1 MTINDIEARLAQ
13 IRTELEAPDA
23 NLDALQD
30 EVRSLQQQREELRSA
45 ASAREAL
52 RQSIAAGAGNVVNN
66 GGTAETPTMSVD
78 QIRGSAAYVN
88 AYADFMR
95 TGDPR
100 QCRALLTTNVE
111 TTGSVPVPTMVDEIV
126 RTAWE
131 RDALVSRVTR
141 TYFRGNLKVS
151 FELTASDAV
160 VHVEGSGKIDEENLT
175 LGVVDLVPE
184 TVKKFVRLSDEAA
197 AMGGEALV
205 RYIYD
210 ELAYR
215 IVKKLAALIVGKI
228 VDAPADS
235 TKAAV
240 GITSVSAAPSVTALP
255 AAATNLSDEATELCV
270 VMNRLTDAQF
280 LAAQASG
287 NFAIDPYAGMTRVYT
302 NALPAYSTAESGAVY
317 AIVGD
322 LKGVQANYPEGD
334 GIAIKYDDLSE
345 AEADM
350 IRFIGRQ
357 YVGYGVVAPGRLVKV
372 TKP

>member
-302 NALPAYSTAESGAVY
+302 SALPAYSTAESGAVY

>member
-13 IRTELEAPDA
+13 IRTEIEAPDA

-302 NALPAYSTAESGAVY
+302 SALPAYSTAESGAVY

>member
-280 LAAQASG
+280 IAAQASG

-302 NALPAYSTAESGAVY
+302 SALPAYSTAESGAVY